1 MIEDKNYHS
10 LPPEEFWSTLATDMK
25 HLLSSADATI
35 TTLANSAA
43 LLWQALG
50 TINWVGYYLFDGRQ
64 LVLGPFSGKPA
75 CTTIP
80 LGNGVCGTA
89 AMRNEVVVVDDVL
102 NFPGHIACDAASR
115 SEIVL
120 PIVIGNELFGVLDID
135 SPVVSR
141 FQPGDVSG
149 LTRIVEIIASKI
161 VRPNVL
167 L

>member
-1 MIEDKNYHS
+1 MFEDKNYHS
-10 LPPEEFWSTLATDMK
+10 LPPQEFWGALATDME
-25 HLLSSADATI
+25 HLLSSDDATI

-43 LLWQALG
+43 LLWQALDQ
-50 TINWVGYYLFDGRQ
+50 INWVGYYLYDGNR
-64 LVLGPFSGKPA
+64 LALGPFNGKPA

-80 LGNGVCGTA
+80 LGSGVCGTA
-89 AMRNEVVVVDDVL
+89 AIKKEVVVVDDVL
-102 NFPGHIACDAASR
+102 SFPGHIACDAASR

>member
-1 MIEDKNYHS
+1 MFEDKNYHS
-10 LPPEEFWSTLATDMK
+10 LPPEEFWSTLATDME
-25 HLLSSADATI
+25 HLLSPDDATI

-43 LLWQALG
+43 LLWQALSS
-50 TINWVGYYLFDGRQ
+50 INWVGYYLYDGRQ
-64 LVLGPFSGKPA
+64 LALGPFSGKPA

-80 LGNGVCGTA
+80 LGSGVCGTA
-89 AMRNEVVVVDDVL
+89 AIKKEVVVVDDVL

-141 FQPGDVSG
+141 FQPEDTSG
-149 LTRIVEIIASKI
+149 LKRIVEIITSRI